1 MWTSA
6 TFPRQKLHMGAW
18 TPTIFAF
25 WHIITRKDTAM
36 QPLRHGSSTLPGHLG
51 FLLMGGKI
59 FCSQMPYR
67 TVQRE
72 LKSVNGGC
80 PALEATKLLQG
91 IIQTKSLYSWRKRK
105 CFCTASLN
113 LSHLLASLPS
123 LEELTVTCCDSS
135 RRSSLSSLS
144 CLPSEEIPSLWSAIT
159 PYSRCITCPHTHSG
173 PEERLKWCTWI
184 CLLEGCKEWKGAKT
198 LWL

>member
-18 TPTIFAF
+18 NPTIFAF

-36 QPLRHGSSTLPGHLG
+36 QPLRQGSSTLPGHLG
-51 FLLMGGKI
+51 FFLMGGK
-59 FCSQMPYR
+59 FLCSQMPYR

-72 LKSVNGGC
+72 LKRITGGC
-80 PALEATKLLQG
+80 PALEAMKLLQG

-113 LSHLLASLPS
+113 LSYLLASLFFPVLKSS
-123 LEELTVTCCDSS
+123 LLPVVTLHKGLSLPLFLIFPL
-135 RRSSLSSLS
+135 RRSPLFDLPLRLIPGTSLL
-144 CLPSEEIPSLWSAIT
+144 LT
-159 PYSRCITCPHTHSG
+159 RTHTG
-173 PEERLKWCTWI
+173 LEERL
-184 CLLEGCKEWKGAKT
+184 
-198 LWL
+198 